1 MSMPHSVS
9 PLTTLIRISPV
20 ACLLQLSTEIRGSF
34 WLWKRYLK
42 NLLRHT
48 MLKLTSKTFSSRV
61 TLLKH
66 LFSIVSYDKKKAL
79 IVAFFEYCKVSLTT
93 PSAYYLR
100 PHIHVQPVTLHS
112 AVLHK
117 KNLQKS
123 SLMWLVEPSLHD
135 CTKCLCGINML
146 TAPGLHS

>member
-1 MSMPHSVS
+1 
-9 PLTTLIRISPV
+9 
-20 ACLLQLSTEIRGSF
+20 
-34 WLWKRYLK
+34 
-42 NLLRHT
+42 

-100 PHIHVQPVTLHS
+100 PHIQCSAGHS
-112 AVLHK
+112 A
-117 KNLQKS
+117 
-123 SLMWLVEPSLHD
+123 
-135 CTKCLCGINML
+135 LCSVAQEKLAKVQSNVVGG
-146 TAPGLHS
+146 AQFA